1 MRQSCLPWPPPA
13 SSQRAPLA
21 DPERSSGLVPRPPHR
36 PTRHQG
42 GSSSRC
48 LGEQPPG
55 PRDSPWRSGEI
66 PPRAR
71 RQRPRKGSSGR
82 RSPRTA
88 PRCRIPRRAT
98 SGRPECSTTRET
110 AARPGGSTGR
120 RTAHRGSLAPRCRAL
135 ACGPLR
141 NPPTHHSMPNAK
153 AEKPR
158 PASFANWSESLSQA
172 ECYASSL
179 HPRAILLASSLF
191 AYDGSV
197 TGNSNTTTAISH
209 MTITEKRNVFK
220 AVSVDSEQSSTRE
233 KHQVKNRYRTKNAA
247 GNINWRGSNVSSDA
261 LASRSGTSHI
271 QITTTSASFLGCF
284 CITFWVRARLSQP
297 DG

>member
-1 MRQSCLPWPPPA
+1 
-13 SSQRAPLA
+13 
-21 DPERSSGLVPRPPHR
+21 
-36 PTRHQG
+36 
-42 GSSSRC
+42 
-48 LGEQPPG
+48 
-55 PRDSPWRSGEI
+55 
-66 PPRAR
+66 
-71 RQRPRKGSSGR
+71 
-82 RSPRTA
+82 
-88 PRCRIPRRAT
+88 
-98 SGRPECSTTRET
+98 
-110 AARPGGSTGR
+110 
-120 RTAHRGSLAPRCRAL
+120 
-135 ACGPLR
+135 
-141 NPPTHHSMPNAK
+141 MPNAK

-158 PASFANWSESLSQA
+158 PASFANCSEGLSQA

-284 CITFWVRARLSQP
+284 CITFWVRGAAVSTRWLGPDNLVQP
-297 DG
+297 FNNLIYFLWRRPTNHHQKSFVGSSGGLDMAASIT